1 MYSYNKEPNNNNKPM
16 KHLYI
21 DKANIMDSIKDMVR
35 TGESNVGFMIEVVL
49 ANWPNIS
56 YKRAQEYVLQAITEA
71 KNN

>member
-1 MYSYNKEPNNNNKPM
+1 M

-49 ANWPNIS
+49 ANWPMP
-56 YKRAQEYVLQAITEA
+56 YKKAQQYVLQAVVEA

>member
-1 MYSYNKEPNNNNKPM
+1 M

-49 ANWPNIS
+49 INWPMP
-56 YKRAQEYVLQAITEA
+56 YKKAQQYVLQAVVEA

>member
-49 ANWPNIS
+49 INWPMP
-56 YKRAQEYVLQAITEA
+56 YKKAQQYVLQAVVEA
-71 KNN
+71 KIN

>member
-49 ANWPNIS
+49 INWPMP
-56 YKRAQEYVLQAITEA
+56 YKKAQQYVLQAVVEA

>member
-1 MYSYNKEPNNNNKPM
+1 VYSYNKEPNNNNKPM

-49 ANWPNIS
+49 INWPMP
-56 YKRAQEYVLQAITEA
+56 YKKAQQYVLQAVVEA